1 MSDSWHLQRRIP
13 SHRQDSRSKHGS
25 SFDMWKPYS
34 RWKILLFF
42 QKFLDCHV
50 LILQDVVE
58 CRESKQIKNVID
70 FIIHVG
76 EFDIS
81 SNLPDILYIRHEDS
95 EACTC
100 DIIESVKVND
110 DVRFFVLNQL
120 QECLFQLRCGMCIQF
135 SVKIYNLKPSVCSL
149 FYFETF
155 HRY

>member
-13 SHRQDSRSKHGS
+13 SHPLDSRSKHVS
-25 SFDMWKPYS
+25 SCDSLQPYS

-42 QKFLDCHV
+42 LKFLDLHV

-58 CRESKQIKNVID
+58 CRESKQIKNVIY

-95 EACTC
+95 KACTC

-110 DVRFFVLNQL
+110 DVCFFVLNQL
-120 QECLFQLRCGMCIQF
+120 QECFFQLRCGMSIQF
-135 SVKIYNLKPSVCSL
+135 SVKI
-149 FYFETF
+149 
-155 HRY
+155 

>member
-81 SNLPDILYIRHEDS
+81 SNLPDILRS
-95 EACTC
+95 EEHTSELQSRGHLVCRLLLEKKYYSPHPSNANPVLKQ
-100 DIIESVKVND
+100 D
-110 DVRFFVLNQL
+110 VLNI
-120 QECLFQLRCGMCIQF
+120 RAARNRISAMT
-135 SVKIYNLKPSVCSL
+135 
-149 FYFETF
+149 ETKQ
-155 HRY
+155 

>member
-25 SFDMWKPYS
+25 SFDMWQPYS

-42 QKFLDCHV
+42 QKFLDRHV

-76 EFDIS
+76 EFDMS
-81 SNLPDILYIRHEDS
+81 SSLPDILYIRHEDS
-95 EACTC
+95 EDCTC
-100 DIIESVKVND
+100 DIIEFVKGIH
-110 DVRFFVLNQL
+110 DVRLFVLDLLQQCLLQL
-120 QECLFQLRCGMCIQF
+120 
-135 SVKIYNLKPSVCSL
+135 
-149 FYFETF
+149 
-155 HRY
+155 

>member
-1 MSDSWHLQRRIP
+1 MFEP
-13 SHRQDSRSKHGS
+13 VSRL
-25 SFDMWKPYS
+25 
-34 RWKILLFF
+34 KILLFF
-42 QKFLDCHV
+42 QKFLYRHV

-100 DIIESVKVND
+100 DIIEAVKDND
-110 DVRFFVLNQL
+110 DIHFYNINQH
-120 QECLFQLRCGMCIQF
+120 QQYLFQLLYYMFIQF
-135 SVKIYNLKPSVCSL
+135 SMK
-149 FYFETF
+149 F
-155 HRY
+155 

>member
-1 MSDSWHLQRRIP
+1 
-13 SHRQDSRSKHGS
+13 
-25 SFDMWKPYS
+25 MWKPYS

-95 EACTC
+95 KACTC

-110 DVRFFVLNQL
+110 DVCFFVLDRKSTRLNSSHVA
-120 QECLFQLRCGMCIQF
+120 I
-135 SVKIYNLKPSVCSL
+135 S
-149 FYFETF
+149 
-155 HRY
+155 